1 MAVHSCFYLSTLGV
15 SCAFSRK
22 HLSTHQIL
30 FLSHNRDRGIFKHKE
45 APSLCISLPSIP
57 KCIQECHCQVQNIL
71 HWHAL
76 SFLRLFLSLAL
87 SQPTEF
93 NMQSNGSRM
102 GRRGKSFSQFPL
114 TRDYQ
119 SIKALVFGARESVV
133 RCACSP
139 QPCLTRISVSD

>member
-1 MAVHSCFYLSTLGV
+1 MHLAGSISQPTKYYSSTATATVEFSSTRKLPV
-15 SCAFSRK
+15 CAS
-22 HLSTHQIL
+22 
-30 FLSHNRDRGIFKHKE
+30 
-45 APSLCISLPSIP
+45 PSLLFQ

-71 HWHAL
+71 HYHAL
-76 SFLRLFLSLAL
+76 SFLRLFLSHAL
-87 SQPTEF
+87 SQPSEF

>member
-1 MAVHSCFYLSTLGV
+1 MHLAGSISQPTKYYSSTATATVEFSSTRKLPV
-15 SCAFSRK
+15 CAS
-22 HLSTHQIL
+22 
-30 FLSHNRDRGIFKHKE
+30 
-45 APSLCISLPSIP
+45 PSLLFQ

-71 HWHAL
+71 HYHAL
-76 SFLRLFLSLAL
+76 SFLRLFLSHGL

>member
-1 MAVHSCFYLSTLGV
+1 MHLAGSISQPTKYYSSTAIATVEFSSTRKLPV
-15 SCAFSRK
+15 CAS
-22 HLSTHQIL
+22 
-30 FLSHNRDRGIFKHKE
+30 
-45 APSLCISLPSIP
+45 PSLLF
-57 KCIQECHCQVQNIL
+57 QNASKSVTAKFRTFYIGM
-71 HWHAL
+71 L
-76 SFLRLFLSLAL
+76 SEVLRLFLSYAL